1 MKHQARQCLKVA
13 EAEGAGIAP
22 GPGAVLERAEKI
34 KELLLMFREAP
45 GDERQRLPV
54 DGYGREC
61 PRTQSLAISASVD
74 RESRSFRPKEA
85 EFFQLPCASL

>member
-1 MKHQARQCLKVA
+1 MKHQACQRFKVA

-22 GPGAVLERAEKI
+22 GPGAVLERAEKVE
-34 KELLLMFREAP
+34 ELLLMFREAP

-61 PRTQSLAISASVD
+61 RRTQSFANSARED
-74 RESRSFRPKEA
+74 RESKSFRP
-85 EFFQLPCASL
+85 